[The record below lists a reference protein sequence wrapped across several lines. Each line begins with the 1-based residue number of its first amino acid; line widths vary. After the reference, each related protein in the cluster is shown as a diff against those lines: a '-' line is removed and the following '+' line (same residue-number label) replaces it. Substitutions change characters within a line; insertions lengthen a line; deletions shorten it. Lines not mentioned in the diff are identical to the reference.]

1 MASDTSLVFNLIA
14 RDRASGEISKFGERI
29 TTASAGIGAGV
40 GAALAVGITGALDV
54 GAANAKLAAQL
65 ALGPAQAA
73 DMAKV
78 SASVYQNAWGDSTE
92 TVNMAIKGVYQNI
105 GDVSNAKGGLEGI
118 TTKALALAETF
129 DQDLTMS
136 TAAVGQ
142 LLRTGLAKDADEAF
156 DIITAGLQSSA
167 DKSGD
172 YLETLNEYSTQWRRI
187 GLDAGTATGLLSQGL
202 KAGARDADQVADAL
216 GQFGERALAGGKPV
230 EEAFKAIGLNATTMA
245 KMIGAGGDQAEKA
258 LQMTMDKMRGTKDE
272 QVKLNTAAAL
282 FGDPGNV
289 LGAAL
294 FALDPASA
302 AAASGMDKAS
312 GAADR
317 MVDTVGGSAAS
328 QLETFKR
335 KAIGELTE
343 VGGVVVS
350 WAMKHQTVVKPLVM
364 TFLALAATVLVVK
377 GAMMVYSAVS
387 AVVAGA
393 HAIISASCWTVI
405 GNWLR
410 MNLIGIGV
418 YARIAGAA
426 VVSAA
431 TTGAAW
437 VGSALTSIG
446 TWVLAVMRAGAVAI
460 GQFVMMAAR
469 AVVWAAVMAAQWLIA
484 MGPIGWIILG
494 VIALAALIYTYWDQ
508 IKAYTVAAWGA
519 VWGGI
524 KWAADQIWN
533 FFVTW
538 MLGGIIWQ
546 HWAEIQQGATT
557 TWNAIIGWLSGVPG
571 MIYQAFLNF
580 TPIGLMIKHWAAIK
594 NGAVA
599 GGTAV
604 VNWMH
609 GLPGMIASAIGDLG
623 GLLFGHGHD
632 VVYGLWRGIQ
642 SMGGW
647 LRSTLMGWARNLIP
661 GPIAKALGIASPSK
675 VMAELGQW
683 IPAGVVVGIEARQD
697 DVAAAMA
704 TLVPTPSQGQSV
716 LAGQQLAGGA
726 GGAPLTRPGFGSQA
740 LTVRLVIDAAVESA
754 FATAVRKSV
763 RLVGQGSVQTAFGQ
777 SN

>member
-1 MASDTSLVFNLIA
+1 VASDTSLVFNLIA
-14 RDRASGEISKFGERI
+14 RDRASGEISKFQERI

-40 GAALAVGITGALDV
+40 AAALAVGITSALDV

-65 ALGPAQAA
+65 ALGPEQAA
-73 DMAKV
+73 AMAKV

-92 TVNMAIKGVYQNI
+92 TVNLAIKGVYQNI
-105 GDVSNAKGGLEGI
+105 GDVGQAKGGLEGV

-129 DQDLTMS
+129 DQDLTMA

-142 LLRTGLAKDADEAF
+142 LMRTGLAKNADEAF

-172 YLETLNEYSTQWRRI
+172 YLETLNEYSTQWRRV
-187 GLDAGTATGLLSQGL
+187 GLDAQTATGLLSQGL
-202 KAGARDADQVADAL
+202 KAGARDADQVADAI
-216 GQFGERALAGGKPV
+216 GQFGERALAGGAPV
-230 EEAFKAIGLNATTMA
+230 EEAFKSIGLNAKTMA
-245 KMIGAGGDQAEKA
+245 ADIGAGGDRAENA
-258 LQMTMDKMRGTKDE
+258 LQLTMNALRNTGSE
-272 QVKLNTAAAL
+272 QVKLNAAAAL

-317 MVDTVGGSAAS
+317 MVATVGGSAAS

-343 VGGVVVS
+343 VGGVVVG
-350 WAMKHQTVVKPLVM
+350 WAMKHQTVVKPLVT
-364 TFLALAATVLVVK
+364 TFLVLAATVLVVR

-387 AVVAGA
+387 AIVAGA
-393 HAIISASCWTVI
+393 HAVISASCWTVI

-410 MNLIGIGV
+410 MNAVGLGV

-431 TTGAAW
+431 TTAGAW

-446 TWVLAVMRAGAVAI
+446 TWVLAVLRAGAVAV

-508 IKAYTVAAWGA
+508 IVAWTSAAWGM
-519 VWGGI
+519 VWSGI
-524 KWAADQIWN
+524 KWAVDQIWN

-546 HWAEIQQGATT
+546 HWEEIKAGAVAAW
-557 TWNAIIGWLSGVPG
+557 TWLMNWLGGIPAWL
-571 MIYQAFLNF
+571 YQAFLNF
-580 TPIGLMIKHWAAIK
+580 TLIGLFIQHWQSMK
-594 NGAVA
+594 DGAVRKGSELVA
-599 GGTAV
+599 WV
-604 VNWMH
+604 R
-609 GLPGMIASAIGDLG
+609 GLPGMITGALGDLG
-623 GLLFGHGHD
+623 SLLVGHGRNI
-632 VVYGLWRGIQ
+632 VTGLWHGIQ
-642 SMGGW
+642 GMGGW
-647 LRSTLMGWARNLIP
+647 LRSTLMSWARNLIP

-675 VMAELGQW
+675 LMADQVGQW
-683 IPAGVVVGIEARQD
+683 IPAGVVLGIEARQG
-697 DVAAAMA
+697 DVADAMA
-704 TLVPTPSQGQSV
+704 TLVPTPGVGQSM
-716 LAGQQLAGGA
+716 LAGQQLAGSGA
-726 GGAPLTRPGFGSQA
+726 GAPLMRPGFGPQQVV
-740 LTVRLVIDAAVESA
+740 VRFDFGGAEGDLQRLM
-754 FATAVRKSV
+754 RKSV
-763 RLVGQGSVQTAFGQ
+763 RVVGQGSVQTAFGQ
-777 SN
+777 

>member
-14 RDRASGEISKFGERI
+14 RDRASGEISKFQERI
-29 TTASAGIGAGV
+29 TTASAAIGAGV
-40 GAALAVGITGALDV
+40 AGALAVGITSALDV

-65 ALGPAQAA
+65 ALGPEQAA
-73 DMAKV
+73 AMAKV

-92 TVNMAIKGVYQNI
+92 TVNLAIKGVYQNI
-105 GDVSNAKGGLEGI
+105 GDVSQAKGGLEGI
-118 TTKALALAETF
+118 TTKALALADTF
-129 DQDLTMS
+129 DQDLTMA

-187 GLDAGTATGLLSQGL
+187 GLDAQTATGLLSQGL

-230 EEAFKAIGLNATTMA
+230 EEAFKSIGLNADTMA
-245 KMIGAGGDQAEKA
+245 KDIGAGGDRAEHA
-258 LQMTMDKMRGTKDE
+258 LQLTMDALRKTGSE
-272 QVKLNTAAAL
+272 QVKLNAAAAL

-302 AAASGMDKAS
+302 AAAAGMDKAS

-317 MVDTVGGSAAS
+317 MVATVGGSAAS

-343 VGGVVVS
+343 IGGVVVT
-350 WAMKHQTVVKPLVM
+350 WAMKHQTVVRPLIY
-364 TFLALAATVLVVK
+364 TFAALAATVLVVR

-387 AVVAGA
+387 AIVAGA
-393 HAIISASCWTVI
+393 HAVISASCWTVI

-410 MNLIGIGV
+410 MNAIGLGM

-426 VVSAA
+426 VVSA
-431 TTGAAW
+431 TTTAGAW
-437 VGSALTSIG
+437 VGSALVSIG
-446 TWVLAVMRAGAVAI
+446 TWVAAVVRAGLTAVA
-460 GQFVMMAAR
+460 QFAMMAAR
-469 AVVWAAVMAAQWLIA
+469 AVVWAATMAAQWLIA
-484 MGPIGWIILG
+484 MGPIGWIIMG
-494 VIALAALIYTYWDQ
+494 VIALVALIVVYWDQ

-519 VWGGI
+519 IWGGI
-524 KWAADQIWN
+524 KWAVDQIWN

-546 HWAEIQQGATT
+546 HWEQIKAGAVAAW
-557 TWNAIIGWLSGVPG
+557 TWLMNWLGAIPG
-571 MIYQAFLNF
+571 HLYNAFLNF
-580 TPIGLMIKHWAAIK
+580 TLIGLFIKHWESIKQGAITK
-594 NGAVA
+594 GNELVA
-599 GGTAV
+599 WV
-604 VNWMH
+604 R
-609 GLPGMIASAIGDLG
+609 GLPGMIASGLG
-623 GLLFGHGHD
+623 NLGSLLVGHGRD
-632 VVYGLWRGIQ
+632 VVSGLWRGIQ
-642 SMGGW
+642 GMGGW

-675 VMAELGQW
+675 LLADKVGQW
-683 IPAGVVVGIEARQD
+683 IPAGVVVGIKARQGEVD
-697 DVAAAMA
+697 AAMTA
-704 TLVPTPSQGQSV
+704 LVTTPGASQSM
-716 LAGQQLAGGA
+716 LAGQQLTGGA
-726 GGAPLTRPGFGSQA
+726 SAPLTRPGFGPMA
-740 LTVRLVIDAAVESA
+740 VEVRLIVDAAVESA
-754 FATAVRKSV
+754 FATAIRKSV
-763 RLVGQGSVQTAFGQ
+763 RVVGQGSVQTAYGQ
-777 SN
+777 

>member
-14 RDRASGEISKFGERI
+14 RDRASGEISKFGERV
-29 TTASAGIGAGV
+29 TTASAAIGAGV
-40 GAALAVGITGALDV
+40 AGALAVGITSALDV

-65 ALGPAQAA
+65 ALGPEQAA
-73 DMAKV
+73 SMAKV

-92 TVNMAIKGVYQNI
+92 TVNLAIKGVYQNI
-105 GDVSNAKGGLEGI
+105 GDVSKAKGGLEGI
-118 TTKALALAETF
+118 TTKALALADTF
-129 DQDLTMS
+129 DQDLTMA

-187 GLDAGTATGLLSQGL
+187 GLDAQTATGLLSQGL

-230 EEAFKAIGLNATTMA
+230 DDAFKSIGLSSKTMA
-245 KMIGAGGDQAEKA
+245 KMIGAGGEQAEKA
-258 LQMTMDKMRGTKDE
+258 LQLTMDKMRGTKDE
-272 QVKLNTAAAL
+272 QVKLNAAAAL

-294 FALDPASA
+294 FALDPATA
-302 AAASGMDKAS
+302 AAASGMDKAT

-343 VGGVVVS
+343 VGGAVVG
-350 WAMKHQTVVKPLVM
+350 WAMKHQTVVKPLVL

-410 MNLIGIGV
+410 MNAIGLGM

-431 TTGAAW
+431 TTSAAW
-437 VGSALTSIG
+437 LGSALTSIG
-446 TWVLAVMRAGAVAI
+446 TWVAAVVRAGLVAV

-469 AVVWAAVMAAQWLIA
+469 AVVWAATMAAQWLIA

-508 IKAYTVAAWGA
+508 IKAATVAAWNA

-524 KWAADQIWN
+524 KWAVDQIWN
-533 FFVTW
+533 FFLTW
-538 MLGGIIWQ
+538 TLGGIIWQ
-546 HWAEIQQGATT
+546 HWDTIKQGAITA
-557 TWNAIIGWLSGVPG
+557 WNAIVGWLMSVPG
-571 MIYQAFLNF
+571 MIYNAFLNF
-580 TPIGLMIKHWAAIK
+580 TPIGLMIKHWATIKQGAI
-594 NGAVA
+594 N
-599 GGTAV
+599 GGTAM
-604 VNWMH
+604 VNWVR
-609 GLPGMIASAIGDLG
+609 GLPGMISAGIGNLG
-623 GLLFGHGHD
+623 NLLTDKGRD
-632 VVYGLWRGIQ
+632 VVSGLWRGIQ

-647 LRSTLMGWARNLIP
+647 LRSTLIGWARNLIP

-683 IPAGVVVGIEARQD
+683 IPAGVVVGIEARQG
-697 DVAAAMA
+697 DVADAMA
-704 TLVPTPSQGQSV
+704 TLVPTPSAGQSV
-716 LAGQQLAGGA
+716 LAGQQLARGA
-726 GGAPLTRPGFGSQA
+726 GAAPLTRPGYGPQA
-740 LTVRLVIDAAVESA
+740 VRVIFDFTGAESDLTKLM
-754 FATAVRKSV
+754 RKSV
-763 RLVGQGSVQTAFGQ
+763 RVVGQGSVQTAYGQ
-777 SN
+777 

>member
-14 RDRASGEISKFGERI
+14 RDRASGEISKFQENI
-29 TTASAGIGAGV
+29 TTASAAIGAGV
-40 GAALAVGITGALDV
+40 GAALGVGITNALDV

-65 ALGPAQAA
+65 SLGPAEAA

-78 SASVYQNAWGDSTE
+78 SASVYQNAWGDSVD
-92 TVNMAIKGVYQNI
+92 TVNLAIRGVYQNI
-105 GDVSNAKGGLEGI
+105 GDTSTAQGGLEGV
-118 TTKALALAETF
+118 TTKVLALAETF
-129 DQDLTMS
+129 DQDLTMA

-142 LLRTGLAKDADEAF
+142 LMRTGLAKNADEAF

-172 YLETLNEYSTQWRRI
+172 YLETLNEYSTQWRRV
-187 GLDAGTATGLLSQGL
+187 GLDAKTATGLLSQGL
-202 KAGARDADQVADAL
+202 QAGARDADQVADAI
-216 GQFGERALAGGKPV
+216 GQFGERALAGGKPI
-230 EEAFKAIGLNATTMA
+230 EEAFKSIGLNADTMA
-245 KMIGAGGDQAEKA
+245 KMIGAGGDQAERA
-258 LQMTMDKMRGTKDE
+258 LQMTMDSMRGAKDE
-272 QVKLNTAAAL
+272 QVKLNAAAAL

-302 AAASGMDKAS
+302 AAAAGMDNAA

-317 MVDTVGGSAAS
+317 MIATVGGSASS

-343 VGGVVVS
+343 IGGVVVG
-350 WAMKHQTVVKPLVM
+350 WAMKHQAVVEPLIY
-364 TFLALAATVLVVK
+364 TFLGLATTVLVVR

-410 MNLIGIGV
+410 MNAIGLAM

-431 TTGAAW
+431 TTAGAW

-446 TWVLAVMRAGAVAI
+446 TWIAAVIRAGAVAA

-469 AVVWAAVMAAQWLIA
+469 AVVWAVTMAAQWLIA

-508 IKAYTVAAWGA
+508 IKAWTVAAWGS

-524 KWAADQIWN
+524 KWAVDQIWN
-533 FFVTW
+533 FFLTW

-546 HWAEIQQGATT
+546 HWEDIKAGALAAW
-557 TWNAIIGWLSGVPG
+557 TWLMDWLGQIPGWL
-571 MIYQAFLNF
+571 YNAFLNF
-580 TPIGLMIKHWAAIK
+580 TLIGLFIQHWESIKQGAINK
-594 NGAVA
+594 GNELVSW
-599 GGTAV
+599 V
-604 VNWMH
+604 R
-609 GLPGMIASAIGDLG
+609 GLPGMITGALGDLG
-623 GLLFGHGHD
+623 NLLVGHGRD
-632 VVYGLWRGIQ
+632 VVSGLWRGIQ
-642 SMGGW
+642 GMGGW
-647 LRSTLMGWARNLIP
+647 LRSTLMSWARNLIP

-675 VMAELGQW
+675 LMADQVGQW
-683 IPAGVVVGIEARQD
+683 IPAGVVLGIEARQD
-697 DVAAAMA
+697 DVAKAMA
-704 TLVPTPSQGQSV
+704 TLVPTPGAGQST

-726 GGAPLTRPGFGSQA
+726 AGSSPLLRPGFGPQQV
-740 LTVRLVIDAAVESA
+740 TVLFDFAGGESDLNRL
-754 FATAVRKSV
+754 FRKSV
-763 RLVGQGSVQTAFGQ
+763 RVVGQGSVQTAFGQ
-777 SN
+777 